1 MPRRLPC
8 FLACGGVVNLDTSSF
23 FAKRSARL
31 FAWQSKNAR
40 ERQQAT
46 SCDAGSR
53 RSLTVPCASKFVTED
68 FAQRVTCYHSRS
80 LAQRNELTLT
90 TVHVVLRGA
99 ALLTLWTGPRDKRSQ
114 LRQPLLGAIDAAD
127 RRTVCLQ
134 VSCTPSLATCRN
146 ATDQPILPEVA
157 RGWFASFVV
166 GTLSIRVVSHS
177 ESFAVVVE
185 ADFAEV
191 CVLPLLVNVGK
202 CPSPAVSVRDGYHAR
217 VVVAAVVVALRRWSL
232 AVSWCQDVGVGVGV
246 ARLRARGPA
255 LGVVVRWCVLCV
267 CCWCVVSVLVTL
279 E

>member
-8 FLACGGVVNLDTSSF
+8 FLACGGVANLDTSSF
-23 FAKRSARL
+23 FAKRSASL

-90 TVHVVLRGA
+90 TAHVVLRGA

-166 GTLSIRVVSHS
+166 GTLSIRVVSHA

-191 CVLPLLVNVGK
+191 CVLPLLVKVSVTSGVRPRWIPRAR
-202 CPSPAVSVRDGYHAR
+202 CRSCGCCCASTLVSCCVVVSVR
-217 VVVAAVVVALRRWSL
+217 
-232 AVSWCQDVGVGVGV
+232 WCRCCAV
-246 ARLRARGPA
+246 ARLRGCAWTC
-255 LGVVVRWCVLCV
+255 LGCCRSLVLCCV
-267 CCWCVVSVLVTL
+267 FVVGVSSACW
-279 E
+279 